1 MRTNKLLSLI
11 LVLGIGFS
19 ACYDEDDIHTTKGD
33 IPYELKEGGDAVDQ
47 YIYKFYR
54 ENGSIIM
61 VDYDTID
68 YQWNMSGLAKNV
80 YLTKTRRPSSFD
92 ERVFYV
98 GKTFLK
104 YL

>member
-1 MRTNKLLSLI
+1 MRTYKLLSLI

-19 ACYDEDDIHTTKGD
+19 ACYDEDAIHTTKGD
-33 IPYELKEGGDAVDQ
+33 IPYELKEGGDEVDQ
-47 YIYKFYR
+47 YIYKFYQ

-80 YLTKTRRPSSFD
+80 YKTGRPCRFD

-98 GKTFLK
+98 GKNIFE

>member
-11 LVLGIGFS
+11 IVLGMGFS
-19 ACYDEDDIHTTKGD
+19 ACYDENDIHTTKGD

-47 YIYKFYR
+47 YIYKFYQ

-61 VDYDTID
+61 VDYDT
-68 YQWNMSGLAKNV
+68 
-80 YLTKTRRPSSFD
+80 RRPSSFD
-92 ERVFYV
+92 EGVFYV
-98 GKTFLK
+98 GKDIFK

>member
-11 LVLGIGFS
+11 IVLGMGFS
-19 ACYDEDDIHTTKGD
+19 ACYDENDIHTTKGD

-68 YQWNMSGLAKNV
+68 YQWTSKKCLSD
-80 YLTKTRRPSSFD
+80 KTRRPSSFD
-92 ERVFYV
+92 EGIFYV
-98 GKTFLK
+98 RKDIFK

>member
-11 LVLGIGFS
+11 IVLGMGFS
-19 ACYDEDDIHTTKGD
+19 ACYDENDIHTTKGD

-47 YIYKFYR
+47 YIYKFYQ

-80 YLTKTRRPSSFD
+80 YLTKQED
-92 ERVFYV
+92 RVVLMNGFSMV
-98 GKTFLK
+98 GKDIFK